1 MKMLDNVMHKTDRL
15 KISIN
20 EMNIALE
27 QIQLAAKQTVEAAEI
42 SKNNASESKTA
53 ANIILNISKEMN
65 AIINRLKEMS
75 LNMVKSEL

>member
-1 MKMLDNVMHKTDRL
+1 MLQSVMVKTEKL
-15 KISIN
+15 KQSIE

-42 SKNNASESKTA
+42 SKNNASESKEA
-53 ANIILNISKEMN
+53 ANIILNIAKEMG

-75 LNMVKSEL
+75 LNLVKSEL